1 MNRNSAARTGLMA
14 MLAISMVQTGCSHFN
29 QLPLGPTEYRDQ
41 TVSSLSAPLTAK
53 TGQPVTV
60 NLELYFP
67 GGNCWEH
74 DRIGVT
80 VNEADHRVTIRPL
93 MRFTPTYNDRVNGR
107 GCIDETRHTTASF
120 TPPSAGTY
128 AVEADSSLG
137 SVVTAYVQ
145 VSD

>member
-1 MNRNSAARTGLMA
+1 MNRNSVAQTSLMA
-14 MLAISMVQTGCSHFN
+14 MLAIAMAQTGCAQFN

-41 TVSSLSAPLTAK
+41 TVSSLSAPRIAK

-74 DRIGVT
+74 DRIGVM
-80 VNEADHRVTIRPL
+80 VNEAERRVTIRPL
-93 MRFTPTYNDRVNGR
+93 MRFTPTHGNGH
-107 GCIDETRHTTASF
+107 GCDEGTRPVTATF
-120 TPPSAGTY
+120 TPQSAGTY
-128 AVEADSSLG
+128 AVEADSSIG
-137 SVVTAYVQ
+137 SVVTASVQ